1 MLAMV
6 GHGTTHAA
14 LPPAE
19 AMTSPDKAAPAAN
32 SGTKKSAQSEETSWR
47 LPPVQIG
54 GDLQYNLRREYSDD
68 QQRSQGGLTASVKA
82 RTRTYIWQP
91 WFANIDGNLSFTSST
106 DSASGTS
113 RVDENEVNSSN
124 SSRNVLVTGGVRLS
138 VLPRSKFPFTAY
150 FQQTDSRVSN
160 DLAIA
165 NASAGQRY
173 GFFQRYARPE
183 GDATMAW
190 DRTTQT
196 SVDHG
201 RDQQDNLQLKMSQR
215 MEHHSLEFQASR
227 ASNSRSIDTETVTQT
242 DLSAQHSYQPDANF
256 SVQNQTNISNGNYRL
271 VQGDT
276 ITRVLQLSSTA
287 FWQPEDRPFTVNG
300 GVRVFALGVEGSE
313 QGNSGGGFQARNQN
327 LNANL
332 GISYEL
338 NPLTRLNAT
347 GNVNVA
353 DANGEKRT
361 SSNQNVSVTYQP
373 ESIEWGDFRYNW
385 GTSAN
390 ASNRTGGTESQQQ
403 LALQFSHSM
412 SRSIAL
418 DGNSTIAMDV
428 NQGVSASASRGGDAE
443 SSKRLSHGASISWNT
458 SRESSSSLMRLSL
471 SDSRA
476 LDGDRDFFQMVNFQ
490 ASSNLPTSSYSSWSG
505 SLTIQ
510 AVRQSNGINARTSN
524 LSSSQSTEQDN
535 GFTTTSSGAISY
547 QNQRMFGVRN
557 LRFTSDLRLNGE
569 FVLPLFGDSQDQETA
584 AWENQFSYFIGRT
597 QLRLSMLV
605 ASTSTPKTSTDPVT
619 KIQNVEKVKKVNKS
633 IGFTV
638 QRNFGAF

>member
-6 GHGTTHAA
+6 SHGTSHAA

-19 AMTSPDKAAPAAN
+19 AMTSPDKAVPAAN
-32 SGTKKSAQSEETSWR
+32 AGVKISAQSEETSWR

-54 GDLQYNLRREYSDD
+54 GDLQYSLRRENFDD
-68 QQRSQGGLTASVKA
+68 QQRSQGGFTASVKA

-106 DSASGTS
+106 DSASSTNRDSG
-113 RVDENEVNSSN
+113 NEVNSSN
-124 SSRNVLVTGGVRLS
+124 SSRNVLVTGGARLS

-150 FQQTDSRVSN
+150 FQQTDSRVSA

-196 SVDHG
+196 SAEQG
-201 RDQQDNLQLKMSQR
+201 RDKQDNLQLKMSQR
-215 MEHHSLEFQASR
+215 MENHSFEFQASR
-227 ASNSRSIDTETVTQT
+227 ATNSRSIDTETVTQT
-242 DLSAQHSYQPDANF
+242 DFSVEHSFRPDATF
-256 SVQNQTNISNGNYRL
+256 SVQNQANISNGNYRL
-271 VQGDT
+271 VQGDS
-276 ITRVLQLSSTA
+276 ITRVLQLSSIA

-300 GVRVFALGVEGSE
+300 GVRVFALGVDGSG
-313 QGNSGGGFQARNQN
+313 QGNSGDGFQARNQN
-327 LNANL
+327 LNANV
-332 GISYEL
+332 GVSYEL

-347 GNVNVA
+347 GNVNVTES
-353 DANGEKRT
+353 NGKKST
-361 SSNQNVSVTYQP
+361 LSNQNVGVTYQP
-373 ESIEWGDFRYNW
+373 KSIEWGDFQYNW
-385 GTSAN
+385 STSAN
-390 ASNRTGGTESQQQ
+390 ASNQTGGTESQQH
-403 LALQFSHSM
+403 LSLQFSHSL
-412 SRSIAL
+412 SRSITL
-418 DGNSTIAMDV
+418 DGNSSIAMDV
-428 NQGVSASASRGGDAE
+428 NQGVSANAGRGGNAE

-471 SDSRA
+471 TDSRA

-490 ASSNLPTSSYSSWSG
+490 ASSNLPASSYSSWSG

-510 AVRQSNGINARTSN
+510 AVRQSDGNAAGTSN
-524 LSSSQSTEQDN
+524 LSSPQSTKQDK

-557 LRFTSDLRLNGE
+557 LRFNSDLRLNGE
-569 FVLPLFGDSQDQETA
+569 FVLPLFGDSKDQETA

-597 QLRLSMLV
+597 QLRWNLLV
-605 ASTSTPKTSTDPVT
+605 ASTSSPKTSIDPVT
-619 KIQNVEKVKKVNKS
+619 KVEKVEKVKKINKS